1 MTIKKWISTLLLVTW
16 LVVGNGWT
24 APENTEPQEEPA
36 TTPSDENVP
45 SVPKAFISEV
55 LIDIGRRATRHA
67 DEPDVDIV
75 FVVDGSMKMIAQV
88 RAIERQFVH
97 LLAALEEKTL
107 NYRFAILG
115 YRLVHGQPNTKIIQW
130 TYDTAAMEKHLSYI
144 RRVWKGDVEHGYGLD
159 ALMLALNRFNINPSA
174 VTQFIVLTN
183 SPLRTVRTQEDAK
196 KQVIRDIINRCR
208 IDNVQINFIGIPE
221 DTQIELAYRTGGE
234 WYPVNTNIQE
244 TLAYDAH
251 TYREALLKLG
261 AIGILANLDRDY
273 RRLNM
278 KIDKIFEDI
287 SEHLIENFSDED
299 EIDIVFLFD
308 NSLSMERRVDAI
320 CNGLDRMTEML
331 DASALNYRLGII
343 RFYAQIG
350 IQGQSTVLV
359 TKPPLTPRQVKIIMR
374 RPKIGTEHLLDA
386 IVNGVRRLNTP
397 DGRNLV
403 LVIITDEPTT
413 GTIRQHGTVTEAIKI
428 CLKARARI
436 YVLGGLRMSGLIL
449 DADRF
454 QYRLTVLT
462 RGLHY
467 LLRGAPMFELDFE

>member
-1 MTIKKWISTLLLVTW
+1 MQKWISTLLLVTC
-16 LVVGNGWT
+16 LAVGTGWT
-24 APENTEPQEEPA
+24 AAEDTEPQELPA
-36 TTPSDENVP
+36 TTPSDANTP
-45 SVPKAFISEV
+45 SVPRAFISEV
-55 LIDIGRRATRHA
+55 LTDIGRRATQYA
-67 DEPDVDIV
+67 DEPTVDIV
-75 FVVDGSMKMIAQV
+75 FIVDGSMKMIAQV
-88 RAIERQFVH
+88 AAVERQFVH
-97 LLAALEEKTL
+97 LLTALEEKTFE
-107 NYRFAILG
+107 YRFALLG
-115 YRLVHGQPNTKIIQW
+115 YRLVHGQHNTKVIPW

-144 RRVWKGDVEHGYGLD
+144 RRVWKGDIEHGYGLD
-159 ALMLALNRFNINPSA
+159 ALMLALNRFDMNPDA
-174 VTQFIVLTN
+174 VTQFIVVTN
-183 SPLRTVRTQEDAK
+183 SRLRTVRTEDGAK
-196 KQVIRDIINRCR
+196 KRIVRDIINRCR
-208 IDNVQINFIGIPE
+208 IDNIQINFIGTPE
-221 DTQIELAYRTGGE
+221 ETQFELAYQTGGE
-234 WYPVNTNIQE
+234 WYPVNTNISE

-261 AIGILANLDRDY
+261 AIGLLAHLDSDY

-287 SEHLIENFSDED
+287 SEHLVENFSNED

-320 CNGLDRMTEML
+320 CDGLDRMTALL
-331 DASALNYRLGII
+331 DASGLNYRLGII

-374 RPKIGTEHLLDA
+374 RPKMGTEHLLDA

-397 DGRNLV
+397 DGKHLV
-403 LVIITDEPTT
+403 LIIITDEPTT
-413 GTIRQHGTVTEAIKI
+413 GTIRQHGTVTEAIKT
-428 CLKARARI
+428 CLKARARV
-436 YVLGGLRMSGLIL
+436 YVLGGLRMSGLVL

>member
-1 MTIKKWISTLLLVTW
+1 MKKWISILLLVTS

-55 LIDIGRRATRHA
+55 LTDIGRRATRHA

-75 FVVDGSMKMIAQV
+75 FVVDGSMKMMAQV

-97 LLAALEEKTL
+97 LLTALEEKTL

-115 YRLVHGQPNTKIIQW
+115 YRLVHGQPNTKVIQW

-261 AIGILANLDRDY
+261 AIGILANLSRDY

-436 YVLGGLRMSGLIL
+436 YVLGGLRMSGLVL